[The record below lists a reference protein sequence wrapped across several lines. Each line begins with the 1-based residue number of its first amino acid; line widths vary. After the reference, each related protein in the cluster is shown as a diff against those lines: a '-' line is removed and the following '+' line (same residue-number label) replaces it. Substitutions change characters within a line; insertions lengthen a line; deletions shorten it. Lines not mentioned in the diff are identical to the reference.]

1 MRGNQSIIDNEIEP
15 WTFTVKLALSAHA
28 RAKQFQRY
36 HSNPQKAKQV
46 YLNTLA
52 VYAVNFYLDCMGI
65 ETDWSASFSCNP
77 VMQTILDVADLDI
90 PKLGKLECRPVLPE
104 DSVVCIPLEVLSDRI
119 GYVAVRI
126 DPSLREA
133 TLLGFSKTVP
143 ESGELP
149 IGELRSLP
157 HLLEHLNQLPIK
169 EPAIPKSKIQ
179 LSKWFENIFEAGWQ
193 SLEVLLGINQENLA
207 FSFRS
212 ASTLGSEETVKAAKL
227 IDLGMELENQSVALL
242 MAITPTSEQKTIVL
256 VQVHPV
262 ARKTLPAN
270 LKLSLLE
277 AGKTLKQVES
287 SGKYNY
293 IQLPP
298 FRGNYGESFDIQVSL
313 GEASVTETFEI

>member
-1 MRGNQSIIDNEIEP
+1 MRGNQSIIDMDIEP
-15 WTFTVKLALSAHA
+15 WTFTVTLALSAHA
-28 RAKQFQRY
+28 RAKHFQRY

-52 VYAVNFYLDCMGI
+52 VYAVNFYLDCIGI

-104 DSVVCIPLEVLSDRI
+104 DPVVCIPLEVLSDRI
-119 GYVAVRI
+119 GYVAVRL

-143 ESGELP
+143 ESGELA
-149 IGELRSLP
+149 IGEWRSLP
-157 HLLEHLNQLPIK
+157 DLLDVLV
-169 EPAIPKSKIQ
+169 PAPAQSIQ

-193 SLEVLLGINQENLA
+193 SLETLLGINQENLA

-212 ASTLGSEETVKAAKL
+212 ASTLQSEETIKAAKL
-227 IDLGMELENQSVALL
+227 IDLGVELENQSVALL

-277 AGKTLKQVES
+277 AGKTIKEVES

>member
-1 MRGNQSIIDNEIEP
+1 MRGNQSIIDMDIEP
-15 WTFTVKLALSAHA
+15 WTFTVTLVLSAHE
-28 RAKQFQRY
+28 RAKHFQRY

-126 DPSLREA
+126 DPTLREA

-143 ESGELP
+143 ASGELA
-149 IGELRSLP
+149 IWELRSLP
-157 HLLEHLNQLPIK
+157 HLLEHLQP
-169 EPAIPKSKIQ
+169 KIQ

-193 SLEVLLGINQENLA
+193 SLETLLGINQENLA

-212 ASTLGSEETVKAAKL
+212 ASTLQSEETVKAAKL

-298 FRGNYGESFDIQVSL
+298 FRGNYGESFEIQVSL
-313 GEASVTETFEI
+313 GETSVTETFEI

>member
-1 MRGNQSIIDNEIEP
+1 MRGNQSIIDMDIEP
-15 WTFTVKLALSAHA
+15 WTFTVTLVLSAHE
-28 RAKQFQRY
+28 RAKHFQRY

-143 ESGELP
+143 ESGELA
-149 IGELRSLP
+149 IWELRSLP
-157 HLLEHLNQLPIK
+157 YLLEAITPVLQPIR
-169 EPAIPKSKIQ
+169 PIQ
-179 LSKWFENIFEAGWQ
+179 LSKWFENVFEAGWQ
-193 SLEVLLGINQENLA
+193 SLEALLSTNQANLA
-207 FSFRS
+207 FRS
-212 ASTLGSEETVKAAKL
+212 STSLDSYRSDLETVKGAKL
-227 IDLGMELENQSVALL
+227 IDLGVELENRSVALL
-242 MAITPTSEQKTIVL
+242 MAITPISEQKAIVL

-262 ARKTLPAN
+262 GTKTLPAN
-270 LKLSLLE
+270 LKLSLL
-277 AGKTLKQVES
+277 ASGKTVAEVES
-287 SGKYNY
+287 QGQYNY
-293 IQLPP
+293 IQLKP
-298 FRGNYGESFDIQVSL
+298 FRGDSGESFDIQVSL
-313 GEASVTETFEI
+313 GETSVTETFEI